1 MNKIFKVVWSKAK
14 NCYVVVSEVAKNV
27 ITGSIESAKI
37 GGTPM
42 TRGLA
47 LGVMVAFIITGNAWA
62 ESVQTIDLPT
72 GDEKSPIKATDF
84 EKIGFIYS
92 NGFVYK
98 DYNFANL
105 DEPGEN
111 IIVQTSGE
119 FYWNSGILDFWVGRN
134 DANDGILRNIT
145 LKINHDMYFG
155 KYTELAAAHV
165 VKKRNQSAYNNKII
179 IDGCN
184 VKSGER
190 LLLFA
195 GFGNNSAEGSVVRNN
210 SIIISNAFLGAEL
223 ETTSDYNGMSII
235 GGNNNKWD
243 SVENKVILDNVKF
256 QCGRDGFVD
265 NSDIEIKG
273 GRGVNN
279 ANKNEV
285 FIYNGSIN
293 DVKVYGGHAVNGN
306 AKDNIVTMQN
316 VTINNSCIY
325 GGYSSEGGIV
335 SGNTLNIGG
344 EISGVVNEIGGFA
357 TINYDDLKWNTKVPV
372 LKTAN
377 LVLDS
382 NEKIAAN
389 VNGLANGST
398 PKKGEV
404 MTLLDTNN
412 KDLPDNYLFEFESTF
427 NSGDFLQAEGKIY
440 QDAEDI
446 KLKITRVGTNDQAL
460 VIGESRVAA
469 TAFANQGSEL
479 IEIGLDTLARDK
491 SDKET
496 KVFASVYGN
505 TSEYATGSHVKVN
518 GWSGIVGV
526 AKTNDDGLTTG
537 AFFENGEGNYRTFN
551 NFEGFL
557 MRGDGEAN
565 YNGGGFFARKDNAN
579 GVYTE
584 ASLRAGNL
592 QNELRKA
599 VITDSKLEGYDIDT
613 FYYGAHVGVGR
624 IIPRGNEGDS
634 IDVYGKFIYTHHD
647 SEDFAVGG
655 DDFYFDSIDS
665 ERLRFGFRINEVQND
680 KLSMYYGAAWEYEFN
695 GDANNTVV
703 GYDIS
708 TPSLGGSTGI
718 GEIGAHYKANEK
730 WNFDANL
737 RGYAG
742 QRDGFTGS
750 VQANYLF

>member
-1 MNKIFKVVWSKAK
+1 M
-14 NCYVVVSEVAKNV
+14 
-27 ITGSIESAKI
+27 
-37 GGTPM
+37 
-42 TRGLA
+42 
-47 LGVMVAFIITGNAWA
+47 AFVITGNAWA
-62 ESVQTIDLPT
+62 ESITVKTIVLPSKEGNAYIQKSDFSSVDWTKAAIGYDGAFYPKVKDYNNEQEKVIVAT
-72 GDEKSPIKATDF
+72 GVNGFAYEKNMFLYGGFTRNISGEIQYRYLNIRNNVVIDGFLEMAGGYVANQNEQKAKYNVLGIGYEIKCKEGDIVAND
-84 EKIGFIYS
+84 IADDISLDVGGVLYMYGGYS
-92 NGFVYK
+92 NGASNNYDADVS
-98 DYNFANL
+98 YNTVR
-105 DEPGEN
+105 
-111 IIVQTSGE
+111 IINTT
-119 FYWNSGILDFWVGRN
+119 IT
-134 DANDGILRNIT
+134 NDGALD
-145 LKINHDMYFG
+145 ING
-155 KYTELAAAHV
+155 G
-165 VKKRNQSAYNNKII
+165 NNKSKIG
-179 IDGCN
+179 DGGYCQFN
-184 VKSGER
+184 RV
-190 LLLFA
+190 
-195 GFGNNSAEGSVVRNN
+195 
-210 SIIISNAFLGAEL
+210 EL
-223 ETTSDYNGMSII
+223 ENVSFSVKNCLVDDTIHRMII
-235 GGNNNKWD
+235 GGNSHYVDVNNNEVVIKD
-243 SVENKVILDNVKF
+243 SNVSNIDV
-256 QCGRDGFVD
+256 C
-265 NSDIEIKG
+265 G
-273 GRGVNN
+273 GR
-279 ANKNEV
+279 
-285 FIYNGSIN
+285 SL
-293 DVKVYGGHAVNGN
+293 YGGDVC
-306 AKDNIVTMQN
+306 
-316 VTINNSCIY
+316 NNSVTLQDVIIGNSNIY
-325 GGYSSEGGIV
+325 GGYSPEGGIV

-372 LKTAN
+372 LKTTN

-412 KDLPDNYLFEFESTF
+412 KDLPDNYLFESESTF

-460 VIGESRVAA
+460 VIGESRAAA

-479 IEIGLDTLARDK
+479 VEIGLDSLARDK

-634 IDVYGKFIYTHHD
+634 IDVYVKFIYTHHD
-647 SEDFAVGG
+647 SEDFAIGG
-655 DDFYFDSIDS
+655 DDFHFDSIDS
-665 ERLRFGFRINEVQND
+665 ERLRLGFRINEVQND

-695 GDANNTVV
+695 GDANNTVI
-703 GYDIS
+703 GCDIS
-708 TPSLGGSTGI
+708 TPSLGGSTVI

-730 WNFDANL
+730 WTFNANL

-750 VQANYLF
+750 VQANYAF

>member
-1 MNKIFKVVWSKAK
+1 M
-14 NCYVVVSEVAKNV
+14 
-27 ITGSIESAKI
+27 
-37 GGTPM
+37 
-42 TRGLA
+42 
-47 LGVMVAFIITGNAWA
+47 AFVITGNAWA
-62 ESVQTIDLPT
+62 TGIASTVDLPSGDEYKPVTKEMFKKKGFTVSGNYIFLDLKEHLTVQT
-72 GDEKSPIKATDF
+72 
-84 EKIGFIYS
+84 
-92 NGFVYK
+92 NGKVY
-98 DYNFANL
+98 Y
-105 DEPGEN
+105 
-111 IIVQTSGE
+111 
-119 FYWNSGILDFWVGRN
+119 NSGNMYFWAVRN
-134 DANDGILRNIT
+134 NVAKGIINNIT
-145 LKINHDMYFG
+145 LKLKDNMYF
-155 KYTELAAAHV
+155 KDYVEIAAGHAV
-165 VKKRNQSAYNNKII
+165 NNKEQKVYKNKII
-179 IDGCN
+179 VEECEIS
-184 VKSGER
+184 SGSD
-190 LLLFA
+190 LLLFT
-195 GFGNNSAEGSVVRNN
+195 GFANTGAVDSLVTENSL
-210 SIIISNAFLGAEL
+210 IISDATIKAGL
-223 ETTSDYNGMSII
+223 ETYSNDAGISIV

-243 SVENKVILDNVKF
+243 SVENKVVLDNVKF

-265 NSDIEIKG
+265 NSDVEIKG

-285 FIYNGSIN
+285 FIYNSSIN

-306 AKDNIVTMQN
+306 AIANKVYLCDIS
-316 VTINNSCIY
+316 INNSEIY
-325 GGYSSEGGIV
+325 GGYSSENGEV
-335 SGNTLNIGG
+335 KGNILNVLGDFKG
-344 EISGVVNEIGGFA
+344 KERLISGTAKTIGGFA
-357 TINYDDLKWNTKVPV
+357 TINYDNLKWNSNSTV
-372 LKTAN
+372 LETNK

-382 NEKIAAN
+382 NGKITAN
-389 VNGLANGST
+389 VNGLSNGST

-404 MTLLDTNN
+404 MTLLDT
-412 KDLPDNYLFEFESTF
+412 DTVMLSDDETFDGQYLEESKSTF
-427 NSGDFLQAEGKIY
+427 SSGDFLEAEGKIY
-440 QDAEDI
+440 QEAEDI

-460 VIGESRVAA
+460 VIGESRAAA

-491 SDKET
+491 SEKET

-551 NFEGFL
+551 TFEGDL

-565 YNGGGFFARKDNAN
+565 YNGGGFFVRKDNAN

-584 ASLRAGNL
+584 ASVRAGNL

-599 VITDSKLEGYDIDT
+599 VITDSKLDGYDIDT
-613 FYYGAHVGVGR
+613 FYYGAHVGVGK

-647 SEDFAVGG
+647 SEDFTIDG
-655 DDFYFDSIDS
+655 DAFHFDSIDS
-665 ERLRFGFRINEVQND
+665 ERLRLGFRINEVQND

-695 GDANNTVV
+695 GDANNTVI

-708 TPSLGGSTGI
+708 TPSLGGSTVI

-730 WNFDANL
+730 WTLDANL

-750 VQANYLF
+750 IQANYLF

>member
-1 MNKIFKVVWSKAK
+1 
-14 NCYVVVSEVAKNV
+14 
-27 ITGSIESAKI
+27 
-37 GGTPM
+37 
-42 TRGLA
+42 
-47 LGVMVAFIITGNAWA
+47 
-62 ESVQTIDLPT
+62 
-72 GDEKSPIKATDF
+72 
-84 EKIGFIYS
+84 
-92 NGFVYK
+92 
-98 DYNFANL
+98 
-105 DEPGEN
+105 
-111 IIVQTSGE
+111 
-119 FYWNSGILDFWVGRN
+119 
-134 DANDGILRNIT
+134 
-145 LKINHDMYFG
+145 
-155 KYTELAAAHV
+155 
-165 VKKRNQSAYNNKII
+165 
-179 IDGCN
+179 
-184 VKSGER
+184 
-190 LLLFA
+190 
-195 GFGNNSAEGSVVRNN
+195 
-210 SIIISNAFLGAEL
+210 
-223 ETTSDYNGMSII
+223 
-235 GGNNNKWD
+235 
-243 SVENKVILDNVKF
+243 
-256 QCGRDGFVD
+256 
-265 NSDIEIKG
+265 
-273 GRGVNN
+273 
-279 ANKNEV
+279 
-285 FIYNGSIN
+285 
-293 DVKVYGGHAVNGN
+293 
-306 AKDNIVTMQN
+306 
-316 VTINNSCIY
+316 
-325 GGYSSEGGIV
+325 
-335 SGNTLNIGG
+335 
-344 EISGVVNEIGGFA
+344 
-357 TINYDDLKWNTKVPV
+357 
-372 LKTAN
+372 
-377 LVLDS
+377 
-382 NEKIAAN
+382 
-389 VNGLANGST
+389 
-398 PKKGEV
+398 
-404 MTLLDTNN
+404 
-412 KDLPDNYLFEFESTF
+412 
-427 NSGDFLQAEGKIY
+427 
-440 QDAEDI
+440 I

-460 VIGESRVAA
+460 VIGESRAAA

-647 SEDFAVGG
+647 SEDFAIGG
-655 DDFYFDSIDS
+655 DNFHFDSIDS
-665 ERLRFGFRINEVQND
+665 ERLRLGFRINEVQND

-695 GDANNTVV
+695 GDANNTVI

-708 TPSLGGSTGI
+708 TPSLGGSTVI

-730 WNFDANL
+730 WTFDANM

-750 VQANYLF
+750 IQANYLF